1 MKNSLN
7 LGSIKQQIKALPGA
21 LNRYSVLLFVIVL
34 AALYAYLVVSIEKAT
49 NVQPTADATAAAVP
63 RIDHNLVKQ
72 LENLN
77 DNSVGVEALFSNS
90 RTNPFQ

>member
-21 LNRYSVLLFVIVL
+21 FNRYSVLLFVIVL

-49 NVQPTADATAAAVP
+49 NVQPTADATAAAGP

-72 LENLN
+72 LENLK
-77 DNSVGVEALFSNS
+77 DNSVGVQALFSNS